1 MNYLICEDCG
11 GYYHLQEGESIG
23 DFESCECGGRFY
35 FLEYGEEANFIPKS
49 SVNLAESK

>member
-35 FLEYGEEANFIPKS
+35 FLEYGEDGLSLIHI
-49 SVNLAESK
+49 